1 MERLDRH
8 LVKLAE
14 GDTGA
19 LEALYERTKAA
30 VYGLALSILRNPQ
43 DAEDVMQD
51 TYIRIIRSAGR
62 YRSQG
67 KPMAFILTITRNL
80 ALDRIRAGTSDPL
93 PLEEE
98 WLSDS
103 RPDFSESALDRMALR
118 AVLSELTE
126 EERQIVILHSVE
138 RFKHREIA
146 ELLGIPLGTAL
157 SKYRRSLTKL
167 RSMLEEN
174 AK

>member
-1 MERLDRH
+1 
-8 LVKLAE
+8 VQGGLA
-14 GDTGA
+14 GQAAWLGCDNGTGA

-98 WLSDS
+98 
-103 RPDFSESALDRMALR
+103 
-118 AVLSELTE
+118 
-126 EERQIVILHSVE
+126 
-138 RFKHREIA
+138 
-146 ELLGIPLGTAL
+146 
-157 SKYRRSLTKL
+157 
-167 RSMLEEN
+167 
-174 AK
+174 